1 MHDSFFTDY
10 TITQI
15 NTDKNNKD
23 SLKNVPQMLDFVFNK
38 INFENYIRFKI

>member
-23 SLKNVPQMLDFVFNK
+23 SLKNVPQMLDFVLNK